1 MQELIKITRARINNE
16 TVNAVNA
23 RDLWKKLEVTTRFN
37 DWMPRRIE
45 EYGFEEN
52 RDFTVLK
59 NEHGRNISG
68 KFISNKEY
76 LISLD
81 MAKELAMVE
90 NNEQGRKIR
99 RYFIEVEREFRNDG
113 GNTEKLL
120 EVIRRQERELFA
132 LEKENQAF
140 RELLPDCEPGDISD
154 ITGRPRHYLRRIAA
168 TSKPTRRS
176 FHKLNAALEAAEQVL
191 PGFTDAL
198 ADGRIQAFTILP

>member
-1 MQELIKITRARINNE
+1 MQELIKITRTRINDE

-23 RDLWKKLEVTTRFN
+23 RDLWKKLEVTTQFN
-37 DWMPRRIE
+37 HWIGRRIK
-45 EYGFEEN
+45 EYCFEED
-52 RDFTVLK
+52 RDFAVVK
-59 NEHGRNISG
+59 NGHGPNG
-68 KFISNKEY
+68 QFQPTEY

-132 LEKENQAF
+132 LEQENRAF
-140 RELLPDCEPGDISD
+140 RELLPDLNRGTSRQAPARFVE
-154 ITGRPRHYLRRIAA
+154 RAA
-168 TSKPTRRS
+168 ARATRRS
-176 FHKLNAALEAAEQVL
+176 FHKFHAALEAAEQVL

-198 ADGRIQAFTILP
+198 QAFAVML

>member
-1 MQELIKITRARINNE
+1 
-16 TVNAVNA
+16 
-23 RDLWKKLEVTTRFN
+23 
-37 DWMPRRIE
+37 MPRRIE

-68 KFISNKEY
+68 KSISNKEY

>member
-1 MQELIKITRARINNE
+1 MQELIKITRTRINAE

-23 RDLWKKLEVTTRFN
+23 RDLWKKLEVKTQFN
-37 DWMPRRIE
+37 HWIGRRIK
-45 EYGFEEN
+45 EYGFEED
-52 RDFTVLK
+52 RDFAVVK
-59 NEHGRNISG
+59 NDHGPNGQFQPI
-68 KFISNKEY
+68 EY

-99 RYFIEVEREFRNDG
+99 RYFIEVEREFSNDG

>member
-23 RDLWKKLEVTTRFN
+23 RDLWKFLESKQEFAN
-37 DWMPRRIE
+37 WIKDRIRK
-45 EYGFEEN
+45 YGFLGGV
-52 RDFTVLK
+52 DFTVDK
-59 NEHGRNISG
+59 IINGENKGRFAANEY
-68 KFISNKEY
+68 FV
-76 LISLD
+76 SLD

>member
-1 MQELIKITRARINNE
+1 
-16 TVNAVNA
+16 
-23 RDLWKKLEVTTRFN
+23 
-37 DWMPRRIE
+37 MPRRIE

-68 KFISNKEY
+68 KSISNKEY

-140 RELLPDCEPGDISD
+140 R
-154 ITGRPRHYLRRIAA
+154 
-168 TSKPTRRS
+168 
-176 FHKLNAALEAAEQVL
+176 
-191 PGFTDAL
+191 
-198 ADGRIQAFTILP
+198 